1 MMIHHQNRLE
11 LIEPINQ
18 PNIFFY
24 VRKEKK
30 TVFIN
35 FSSSTYIGRTGPGD
49 SGLVHDILF
58 DEDGPLAYHSA
69 AHDAFGYL
77 ITHHKVGP
85 GYNYLGASGE
95 VLNPS
100 RCMSGQI
107 SGLYF
112 WKEILKTDKSDLKYA
127 VA

>member
-1 MMIHHQNRLE
+1 M
-11 LIEPINQ
+11 
-18 PNIFFY
+18 
-24 VRKEKK
+24 
-30 TVFIN
+30 
-35 FSSSTYIGRTGPGD
+35 
-49 SGLVHDILF
+49 LF
-58 DEDGPLAYHSA
+58 DDDGPMAYHSA

-77 ITHHKVGP
+77 ITYHRVGP

-95 VLNPS
+95 VFNRS

-112 WKEILKTDKSDLKYA
+112 WNEILKTEKSDLKYA

>member
-1 MMIHHQNRLE
+1 M
-11 LIEPINQ
+11 
-18 PNIFFY
+18 FF
-24 VRKEKK
+24 
-30 TVFIN
+30 
-35 FSSSTYIGRTGPGD
+35 SCIGRTGPGD
-49 SGLVHDILF
+49 SGLVHDMLF
-58 DEDGPLAYHSA
+58 DDDGPLAYHSA

-77 ITHHKVGP
+77 ITYHKVGP

-107 SGLYF
+107 SGIYF
-112 WKEILKTDKSDLKYA
+112 WKEILKTEKSDLKYA